1 MLFVHMF
8 GLCSPHPLFCVS
20 GFLPFWFG
28 ELTPTRRHPLQPPLI
43 HRFRRLEQVVMG
55 PVALWKFHEI
65 PLDLV
70 WESLQSLHWSSPRL
84 PVVINPVQLQTVRTT
99 Y

>member
-65 PLDLV
+65 PLDLA
-70 WESLQSLHWSSPRL
+70 WESLQSLHWSIPRL